1 MNTIPF
7 IFILAFGASVI
18 AILAALLWCVS
29 YKARDKKAGLV
40 KARLAQLREP
50 QLGAYEK
57 ARIDRFLNE
66 VNTGRM
72 TFEQAQHAI
81 GSEWIAAYGPIPHNR
96 ARVGL
101 ESR

>member
-1 MNTIPF
+1 MNTMPS
-7 IFILAFGASVI
+7 IFILAAGATVI
-18 AILAALLWCVS
+18 ALLAALLSYVS
-29 YKARDKKAGLV
+29 DKARDKKADLV

-57 ARIDRFLNE
+57 ARVDRFLNE

-81 GSEWIAAYGPIPHNR
+81 GSEWIAAYRPMPHDR
-96 ARVGL
+96 ARIRGQ
-101 ESR
+101 SR